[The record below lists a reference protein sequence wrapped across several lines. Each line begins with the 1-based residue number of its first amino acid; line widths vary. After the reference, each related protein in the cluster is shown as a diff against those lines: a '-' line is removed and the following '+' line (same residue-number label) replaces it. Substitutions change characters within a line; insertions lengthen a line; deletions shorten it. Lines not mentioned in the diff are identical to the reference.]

1 MAKFPAQGSFVSFTT
16 KIHIHIAFILVVL
29 NSKCTLMIR
38 QVYFLC
44 LVLFF
49 AALSATGQ
57 DNKSLADAERYFS
70 VRSYDV
76 ALPKFLAAIQAGEKD
91 ALVHYKT
98 GVCYQKSPETDEQ
111 IKSIP
116 FYEYALKNGKELPH
130 SLYYDLGSIY
140 LKDENIQ
147 KALENFQKFKEVSSK
162 ADKKTMAQA
171 DEAIQICHNAIALMS
186 VPRDFK
192 VTHFNSIINTK
203 YTEYNPVVS
212 ADESV
217 MAYTALRPNTGK
229 TRTGDKFIEE
239 IYITYN
245 NSGAWSEPK
254 VVPIAHDYNVGTA
267 GISADG
273 QKMLIFMGGA
283 ADPGS
288 LFQITKA
295 GDTWSKPSLIT
306 PSINTP
312 KYLEST
318 ASITP
323 DGKTI
328 YFASDRLGG
337 QGGLDIFKTTLQS
350 NGSWTA
356 PVNLGGQIN
365 TSANEDAPFIH
376 PDQKTLFFTSDG
388 HNTMGGRDIFVS
400 RLNNN
405 AWTAPENM
413 GYPVNTTVN
422 DNYFTLIAD
431 GTRAYFSSDRKGG
444 MGGQDIYYIDLPA
457 ESANIP
463 LTMIK
468 GKILNAETGKP
479 LPTKIYLIDNE
490 TDKKLDFVYD
500 PDPVTGNYLI
510 ILPPSKNYDMVIESE
525 GFLPYTLNINVP
537 NQTYFY
543 ELYQLVSLKT
553 IKQFDVVVGQEVQ
566 VKNAFYDTDQDVKA
580 DLRKTHEAKLV
591 QGGTLDVYDM
601 MLDLMAAEDK
611 EGIKYLTDLI
621 QMKDPIEQ
629 VNFNEKEN
637 SRIDVAT
644 RTYYYDESDE
654 SKFEQKKVDGKTIFS
669 LPTFMVHEEIK
680 KQKQQPE
687 KKSAAYDKALLTR
700 NANIYFDAGK
710 SDLKAQYNAQ
720 LDAMLTELNKHPDLG
735 VEILG
740 FASAEGSEEL
750 NRELSNKRAISVLD
764 YINHKGIVRR
774 RIVAKGYGAT
784 KDQSV
789 SKEEGRRVEVKIVDL
804 NALDGMK

>member
-1 MAKFPAQGSFVSFTT
+1 MKFLIQGSAVSF
-16 KIHIHIAFILVVL
+16 IAKSNVQIVFILVVL
-29 NSKCTLMIR
+29 GSNIAAMVREANI
-38 QVYFLC
+38 
-44 LVLFF
+44 LFF
-49 AALSATGQ
+49 VFFLSTLTLFGQ
-57 DNKSLADAERYFS
+57 DSKSLADAEHYFG

-76 ALPKFLAAIQAGEKD
+76 ALPKFVAVIQAGEKD
-91 ALVHYKT
+91 PMIHYKAA
-98 GVCYQKSPETDEQ
+98 VCYQKSPETEEQ

-116 FYEYALKNGKELPH
+116 YFEYALKNGKGLPN
-130 SLYYDLGSIY
+130 SLYYDLGMIY

-147 KALENFQKFKEVSSK
+147 KAVENFKKFRELSSK
-162 ADKKTMAQA
+162 ADKKIMAQA
-171 DEAIQICHNAIALMS
+171 DEALNISHNAIALMS
-186 VPRDFK
+186 VPRNFK

-239 IYITYN
+239 IYVSFN
-245 NSGAWSEPK
+245 NAGAWSEPK

-283 ADPGS
+283 TDPGS

-312 KYLEST
+312 KFLEST

-328 YFASDRLGG
+328 YFASDRLSG
-337 QGGLDIFKTTLQS
+337 QGGMDIYKTILQA
-350 NGSWTA
+350 NGSWSP
-356 PVNLGGQIN
+356 PVNLGIEVN
-365 TSANEDAPFIH
+365 TKANEDAPFIH

-388 HNTMGGRDIFVS
+388 HNTMGGRDIFVT

-405 AWTAPENM
+405 KWTSPENM

-468 GKILNAETGKP
+468 GKILNSETGKP
-479 LPTKIYLIDNE
+479 MPTKIYLIDNE

-525 GFLPYTLNINVP
+525 GFLPYTLNINIP

-543 ELYQLVSLKT
+543 ELYQLVSLRT
-553 IKQFDVVVGQEVQ
+553 IKQFDVVVGQEVE

-580 DLRKTHEAKLV
+580 DVRKTHEAKLV

-611 EGIKYLTDLI
+611 DGIKYLSDLI
-621 QMKDPIEQ
+621 LMKDPIEQ

-637 SRIDVAT
+637 SRIDVAR

-654 SKFEQKKVDGKTIFS
+654 SKFEQKDVDGKTIFS
-669 LPTFMVHEEIK
+669 LPTFMVNEEVK
-680 KQKQQPE
+680 KQKVSPE
-687 KKSAAYDKALLTR
+687 KKAGTYDKALLTK

-710 SDLKAQYNAQ
+710 SDLKTQYNTQ
-720 LDAMLTELNKHPDLG
+720 LDAMLTDLKKHADLG

-740 FASAEGSEEL
+740 FASAEGAEEL
-750 NRELSNKRAISVLD
+750 NRDLSNKRAIAVLD

-784 KDQSV
+784 KDQNV
-789 SKEEGRRVEVKIVDL
+789 SKEEGRRVEVRIVDL
-804 NALDGMK
+804 NDMEVKK

>member
-1 MAKFPAQGSFVSFTT
+1 M
-16 KIHIHIAFILVVL
+16 
-29 NSKCTLMIR
+29 NMIKEISL
-38 QVYFLC
+38 FC

-49 AALSATGQ
+49 TMVSVTAQ
-57 DNKSLADAERYFS
+57 DKKNLADAEHYFS

-76 ALPKFLAAIQAGEKD
+76 ALPKFLEAIKAGEKD
-91 ALVHYKT
+91 PMVYYKT
-98 GVCYQKSPETDEQ
+98 GICYQKSPETDEQ

-116 FYEYALKNGKELPH
+116 YFEYALKNAKDLPAV
-130 SLYYDLGSIY
+130 LYYDLGMIY
-140 LKDENIQ
+140 LKDENMS
-147 KALENFQKFKEVSSK
+147 KAIENFTKFKEVSSK
-162 ADKKTMAQA
+162 ADKKSMSMA
-171 DEAIQICHNAIALMS
+171 DEALQICNNAVALMS
-186 VPRDFK
+186 VPRNFK

-245 NSGAWSEPK
+245 SNGSWSEPK
-254 VVPIAHDYNVGTA
+254 VIPLAHDYNVGTA
-267 GISADG
+267 GLSPDG

-283 ADPGS
+283 VDPGS
-288 LFQITKA
+288 LFQITKS
-295 GDTWSKPSLIT
+295 GETWSKPSLIT
-306 PSINTP
+306 PTLNTP

-323 DGKTI
+323 DGKVI
-328 YFASDRLGG
+328 YFASDRMGG
-337 QGGLDIFKTTLQS
+337 QGGLDIFKTSMQA
-350 NGSWTA
+350 NGSWSA
-356 PVNLGGQIN
+356 PVNLGPDVN
-365 TSANEDAPFIH
+365 SKANEDAPFIH
-376 PDQKTLFFTSDG
+376 PDQRTLFFTSDG
-388 HNTMGGRDIFVS
+388 HNTMGGRDIFVT

-405 AWTAPENM
+405 KWTHPENM

-444 MGGQDIYYIDLPA
+444 MGGQDIYFIDLPP

-479 LPTKIYLIDNE
+479 MPTKIYLIDNE
-490 TDKKLDFVYD
+490 TNKKLDFVYD
-500 PDPVTGNYLI
+500 PDPETGTYLI
-510 ILPPSKNYDMVIESE
+510 ILPPAKNYDMVIESE

-543 ELYQLVSLKT
+543 ELYQMVNLKT

-591 QGGTLDVYDM
+591 QGGNLDVYDL
-601 MLDLMAAEDK
+601 MLDLMASDDK
-611 EGIKYLTDLI
+611 EGIKYLSELI
-621 QMKDPIEQ
+621 EMKSPVEQ

-637 SRIDVAT
+637 TRLEVAT

-669 LPTFMVHEEIK
+669 LPTFMVNEEIM
-680 KQKQQPE
+680 KQKGQVE
-687 KKSAAYDKALLTR
+687 KKAVNYDKALLTK

-710 SDLKAQYNAQ
+710 SDLKGQYNAQ
-720 LDAMLTELNKHPDLG
+720 LDGLLDALKKHTELG
-735 VEILG
+735 IQISG
-740 FASAEGSEEL
+740 FASAEGTEEM
-750 NRELSNKRAISVLD
+750 NRELSNKRAIAVLD

-774 RIVAKGYGAT
+774 RIVARGYGAT
-784 KDQSV
+784 KDQNV

-804 NALDGMK
+804 NELEAKN

>member
-1 MAKFPAQGSFVSFTT
+1 MTRKAYLLFWLVFFSIVSLQAQDS
-16 KIHIHIAFILVVL
+16 
-29 NSKCTLMIR
+29 
-38 QVYFLC
+38 
-44 LVLFF
+44 
-49 AALSATGQ
+49 
-57 DNKSLADAERYFS
+57 KSLADAEHYFS
-70 VRSYDV
+70 VRSYDA
-76 ALPKFLAAIQAGEKD
+76 ALPKFLAAIQAGEKSP
-91 ALVHYKT
+91 LVYYKA
-98 GVCYQKSPETDEQ
+98 GICYQKSPETDEQ
-111 IKSIP
+111 IKGIP
-116 FYEYALKNGKELPH
+116 YFEYALKNGGKDMPITLH
-130 SLYYDLGSIY
+130 YDLGTMY
-140 LKDENIQ
+140 LKDENLQSAIQ
-147 KALENFQKFKEVSSK
+147 SFTKFRDLSSK
-162 ADKKTMAQA
+162 ADKKTMALA
-171 DEAIQICHNAIALMS
+171 DEAIQTCHNAIALMS
-186 VPRDFK
+186 VPRNFK

-239 IYITYN
+239 VYITYN
-245 NSGAWSEPK
+245 NNGAWTEPK

-283 ADPGS
+283 TDPGG

-295 GDTWSKPSLIT
+295 GDSWSKASLIT
-306 PSINTP
+306 PSLNTP

-337 QGGLDIFKTTLQS
+337 QGGLDIYKTTMLA
-350 NGSWTA
+350 NGSWSA
-356 PVNLGGQIN
+356 PANLGPDVN
-365 TSANEDAPFIH
+365 TKANEDAPYIH

-388 HNTMGGRDIFVS
+388 HNSMGGRDIFVT
-400 RLNNN
+400 RMVGTK
-405 AWTAPENM
+405 WTSPENM

-468 GKILNAETGKP
+468 GKIINAETGKP
-479 LPTKIYLIDNE
+479 IPTKIYLIDNE
-490 TDKKLDFVYD
+490 TDKKLDFVYN
-500 PDPVTGNYLI
+500 PDPATGNYLV

-525 GFLPYTLNINVP
+525 GFLPYTLNINIP

-543 ELYQLVSLKT
+543 ELYQMVSLKT

-566 VKNAFYDTDQDVKA
+566 VKNAFYDTDSDVKA

-591 QGGTLDVYDM
+591 QGGSLDVYDM
-601 MLDLMAAEDK
+601 MLDLMAAQDK
-611 EGIKYLTDLI
+611 DGINYLTDLI
-621 QMKDPIEQ
+621 QMKDPIEE

-637 SRIDVAT
+637 SRIEVAT

-654 SKFEQKKVDGKTIFS
+654 SKFEQKAVDGKTIFS
-669 LPTFMVHEEIK
+669 LPTFMVNEEIM
-680 KQKQQPE
+680 KQKEQTQ
-687 KKSAAYDKALLTR
+687 KKSAAYDKSVLTK
-700 NANIYFDAGK
+700 NAKIYFDAGK
-710 SDLKAQYNAQ
+710 SDLKATYNAQ
-720 LDAMLTELNKHPDLG
+720 LDVILAELKKNPDLG

-740 FASAEGSEEL
+740 FASAEGTEEL
-750 NRELSNKRAISVLD
+750 NRELSNKRATTVLD
-764 YINHKGIVRR
+764 YINHKGVVRR
-774 RIVAKGYGAT
+774 RIIARGYGAT
-784 KDQSV
+784 KDQTAT
-789 SKEEGRRVEVKIVDL
+789 KEEGRRVEVHVVDL
-804 NALDGMK
+804 NALTEKK